1 MKRTLCLLL
10 TVCCILLTSCTSKKE
25 IAEQVE
31 MGMSMGE
38 VRELLGTADADLG
51 SGTTIDM
58 YVLNDGGEVAV
69 FGYQID
75 SEGVSRVSHIYIGA
89 LPDDSPYWNYLQ

>member
-10 TVCCILLTSCTSKKE
+10 AVCCILLTSCTSKKE

-38 VRELLGTADADLG
+38 VRELLGPADADLG
-51 SGTTIDM
+51 SGIAIDM
-58 YVLNDGGEVAV
+58 YVLNARGEVAI
-69 FGYQID
+69 FSYQID

-89 LPDDSPYWNYLQ
+89 LPDDSPYRNYLQ